1 MKRKRAINW
10 VRVIQAGILLGL
22 TLFVGSC
29 FAFHYKVDNF
39 SAESDSEIIKYTY
52 QINAGDTIWDV
63 ASNVATP
70 NEDVRELVYNIIEMN
85 KIDNPASLQEGQTI
99 YIFLKRAK

>member
-1 MKRKRAINW
+1 MKRRRTINW
-10 VRVIQAGILLGL
+10 FKVSQVSVLLGL
-22 TLFVGSC
+22 SLFVGSC
-29 FAFHYKVDNF
+29 FIRDRQHLSV
-39 SAESDSEIIKYTY
+39 ESDSEVIKYTY

-70 NEDVRELVYNIIEMN
+70 NEDVRELVYNIIETN
-85 KIDNPASLQEGQTI
+85 KIDNPACLQEGQTI

>member
-1 MKRKRAINW
+1 MKRRRTINW
-10 VRVIQAGILLGL
+10 FKVSQVSILLGL
-22 TLFVGSC
+22 SLFVGSC
-29 FAFHYKVDNF
+29 FIRDRQHL

-52 QINAGDTIWDV
+52 QVSAGDTLWEV
-63 ASNVATP
+63 ASNVTTP
-70 NEDVRELVYNIIEMN
+70 NEDVRELVYNIMEIN

>member
-1 MKRKRAINW
+1 MKRRKTINW
-10 VRVIQAGILLGL
+10 FKVSQVSILLGL
-22 TLFVGSC
+22 SFFVGSC
-29 FAFHYKVDNF
+29 FIRDRQHF

-52 QINAGDTIWDV
+52 QVSAGDTIWEV

-70 NEDVRELVYNIIEMN
+70 NEDVRELVYNIIETN
-85 KIDNPASLQEGQTI
+85 KIDKPACLQEGQTI